1 MHRGHGV
8 WHHIALTRRERQ
20 CAFYK
25 SCTAMRFHCTLH
37 RTKAIAHAS
46 SYADA
51 SASAMGE
58 GRRIAGG
65 SRLGR
70 LFGRVSSVSLPKCQ
84 PDDSWTRA
92 LCSIASNGDDG
103 VLGIA
108 ETSSAEHNCRNP
120 LRSKG
125 SPVLRCSTGLL
136 QSSAAG
142 ARCGVVEARADLA
155 FAPCTA

>member
-1 MHRGHGV
+1 MHRGHDA
-8 WHHIALTRRERQ
+8 WHHIALTRRELQ
-20 CAFYK
+20 CAFYT
-25 SCTAMRFHCTLH
+25 SCTAMRFPLY

-70 LFGRVSSVSLPKCQ
+70 LFGRLSSVSLPKCQ

-92 LCSIASNGDDG
+92 LWSIASKGDDG

-108 ETSSAEHNCRNP
+108 EASSAEHSCRNP

-136 QSSAAG
+136 QSSAARE
-142 ARCGVVEARADLA
+142 RCGVVETRADLA
-155 FAPCTA
+155 FAPCAA